1 MANKLTLKY
10 SILLMAMMA
19 FTASAQ
25 DGSTAYNFLT
35 VTPSSHVYALG
46 GYNVSIIDDDIN
58 LITQNPALLGPE
70 MNKQIGLNYMRYIGG
85 SNFAGARFGKS
96 AGEHGAWAAGIQYFG
111 YGSMEGYDITGVST
125 GSFNASDIAVSATYS
140 HDIND
145 FFRGG
150 ITAKYIYSKYESYTG
165 GALGVDLG
173 VNYYDPGYEF
183 SASLVVTNLGGQ
195 IKKFAEQRDK
205 LPVDV
210 QLGVTKQIGKSPFR
224 LSLTAHHLTKWY
236 LNYYEPADKNNA
248 ESDLVKRDA
257 FGRNLLRH
265 LVFGAEFIPKNN
277 MYVALGYNYKTRSDM
292 SSYQRS
298 FLSGFSAGAGIKVK
312 AFGFGVAVAQP
323 HSGATTFML
332 NVTTNLKE
340 LMR

>member
-1 MANKLTLKY
+1 MTCKHVSTY
-10 SILLMAMMA
+10 IVIILALVCV
-19 FTASAQ
+19 SVHAQ
-25 DGSTAYNFLT
+25 DGSTAYNFLNT
-35 VTPSSHVYALG
+35 TSSSHIYALG
-46 GYNVSIIDDDIN
+46 GYNISLIDDDIN
-58 LITQNPALLGPE
+58 VATQNPALLGPE
-70 MNKQIGLNYMRYIGG
+70 MNKQIGLNYMRYMGG
-85 SNFAGARFGKS
+85 SNFAGARYAQS
-96 AGEHGAWAAGIQYFG
+96 AGKHGAWSAGIQYFG
-111 YGSMEGYDITGVST
+111 YGSMEGYDIEGVST
-125 GSFNASDIAVSATYS
+125 GSFNASDIAFSATYS

-183 SASLVVTNLGGQ
+183 SASLVVANLGGQ
-195 IKKFAEQRDK
+195 IKKFGEHRDK
-205 LPVDV
+205 MPIDV
-210 QLGVTKQIGKSPFR
+210 MLGVTKQIGKSPFR
-224 LSLTAHHLTKWY
+224 LSLTAHHLNKWY
-236 LNYYEPADKNNA
+236 LNYYEPADKNNP
-248 ESDLVKRDA
+248 ESDLVKRDG

-265 LVFGAEFIPKNN
+265 LVFGAEFLPNN
-277 MYVALGYNYKTRSDM
+277 KTYIALGYNYKTRSDM

-312 AFGFGVAVAQP
+312 AFGFGVAIAQP

>member
-1 MANKLTLKY
+1 MKFTYKLLY
-10 SILLMAMMA
+10 LIIIAAL
-19 FTASAQ
+19 ASAVHAQ
-25 DGSTAYNFLT
+25 DGSTAYNFLN

-46 GYNVSIIDDDIN
+46 GYNVSLIDNDIN
-58 LITQNPALLGPE
+58 LAAQNPALLGPE
-70 MNKQIGLNYMRYIGG
+70 TNKQFGLNYMRYIGG
-85 SNFAGARFGKS
+85 SNFAGLRYGQGI
-96 AGEHGAWAAGIQYFG
+96 GEHSAWGAGIQYFG
-111 YGSMEGYDITGVST
+111 YGSMEGYDIAGAKT
-125 GSFNASDIAVSATYS
+125 GSFNASDIAVNFTYS
-140 HDIND
+140 RDIND

-150 ITAKYIYSKYESYTG
+150 ITAKYIYSKYADYTG

-195 IKKFAEQRDK
+195 VKKFGEHRDK

-210 QLGVTKQIGKSPFR
+210 QLGVTKQIGRSPFR
-224 LSLTAHHLTKWY
+224 ASLTLHHLTKWY
-236 LNYYEPADKNNA
+236 LNYYEPADKSNS
-248 ESDLVKRDA
+248 ESELVKRDG

-265 LVFGAEFIPKNN
+265 MVFGLEFLPNN
-277 MYVALGYNYKTRSDM
+277 NTYIALGYNYKTRTDM

-298 FLSGFSAGAGIKVK
+298 LLSGFSAGAGIKVK
-312 AFGFGVAVAQP
+312 AFGFGVALAQP
-323 HSGATTFML
+323 HNGATTFML

>member
-1 MANKLTLKY
+1 
-10 SILLMAMMA
+10 MAMMA

-150 ITAKYIYSKYESYTG
+150 ITA
-165 GALGVDLG
+165 
-173 VNYYDPGYEF
+173 
-183 SASLVVTNLGGQ
+183 
-195 IKKFAEQRDK
+195 
-205 LPVDV
+205 
-210 QLGVTKQIGKSPFR
+210 
-224 LSLTAHHLTKWY
+224 
-236 LNYYEPADKNNA
+236 
-248 ESDLVKRDA
+248 
-257 FGRNLLRH
+257 
-265 LVFGAEFIPKNN
+265 
-277 MYVALGYNYKTRSDM
+277 
-292 SSYQRS
+292 
-298 FLSGFSAGAGIKVK
+298 
-312 AFGFGVAVAQP
+312 
-323 HSGATTFML
+323 
-332 NVTTNLKE
+332 
-340 LMR
+340 